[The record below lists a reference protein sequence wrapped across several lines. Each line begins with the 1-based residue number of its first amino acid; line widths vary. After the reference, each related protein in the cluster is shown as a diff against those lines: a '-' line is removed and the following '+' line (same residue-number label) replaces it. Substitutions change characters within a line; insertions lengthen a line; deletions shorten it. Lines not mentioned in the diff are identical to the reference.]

1 MNKSDTKNEEYQ
13 FLQLQQEL
21 QQLRKGSGL
30 QPWKLQHMMATRER
44 VARQLNVDPAT
55 LSMSQMYTH
64 LLGEISDLGEGEVAN
79 ALRNAYAIGQNAQVK
94 DVTGRRYSFALQVKR
109 HPDTVK
115 AYEDRAIGQLAHRL
129 LSGHVKPVRLAPGY
143 RGGTPPDYDSMSR
156 ALLRTVV
163 EGLAGLYTLGIHSS
177 EILRALGRSRYP
189 YLNASIECR
198 LSRSERGDDWY
209 KYEFRYRFHCVK
221 DVFRIGIVSSVQD
234 SGILMASGL
243 FDEATQLSAGANF
256 DSEMEAILKLWSF
269 TVHDNDTG
277 KERAVEFTQLD
288 TYTRRQLLEPVWQIN
303 ADNCRVIEAHIP
315 SSWVKDTTY
324 YELHTTVDLSIK
336 EHYAYWEAPGL
347 MYVNTVTIDVSDFP
361 DYKKW
366 RFFLKPFLG
375 TSFVGSI
382 ESKEGRFVLPV
393 NSWVMHGHGIAIV
406 WQET

>member
-1 MNKSDTKNEEYQ
+1 MNKPDIKNEESEL
-13 FLQLQQEL
+13 LQLKQEL

-30 QPWKLQHMMATRER
+30 QPWKLQHMTTTRER
-44 VARQLNVDPAT
+44 IARQLSVGSAA
-55 LSMSQMYTH
+55 LSMNQMYTH
-64 LLGEISDLGEGEVAN
+64 LLSEISGLGEGELMN
-79 ALRNAYAIGQNAQVK
+79 ALKSAYGIGLDGQTKSLTA
-94 DVTGRRYSFALQVKR
+94 RRYNFALQVKR

-129 LSGHVKPVRLAPGY
+129 LAGQIKPMRLISSY
-143 RGGTPPDYDSMSR
+143 RGGVLPDYDTMSR
-156 ALLRTVV
+156 ALQRTVV

-189 YLNASIECR
+189 YLDASIECK
-198 LSRSERGDDWY
+198 LFPSNRGDGWY
-209 KYEFRYRFHCVK
+209 KYDFRYRFHCAK

-243 FDEATQLSAGANF
+243 FDEATQLSAGADF
-256 DSEMEAILKLWSF
+256 DSEMEAILKGWRF
-269 TVHDNDTG
+269 TVRDNDTG
-277 KERAVEFTQLD
+277 KERKVDFTELD
-288 TYTRRQLLEPVWQIN
+288 TYTRHQLLESVWQID
-303 ADNCRVIEAHIP
+303 ADDCRVIEVHIP
-315 SSWVKDTTY
+315 SVWVKDTTY
-324 YELHTTVDLSIK
+324 YELHTTVDLSVK

-347 MYVNTVTIDVSDFP
+347 MYINTITLDVSQFP

-382 ESKEGRFVLPV
+382 EPKEGKFVLPV

-406 WQET
+406 WQEN